1 MKRKVTLLAALAAA
15 GLAVLRRVRGRRE
28 ERDLWAEATNA
39 PDLR

>member
-1 MKRKVTLLAALAAA
+1 MMRKLALLAGIAAVAAA
-15 GLAVLRRVRGRRE
+15 VMRRSRGRRE